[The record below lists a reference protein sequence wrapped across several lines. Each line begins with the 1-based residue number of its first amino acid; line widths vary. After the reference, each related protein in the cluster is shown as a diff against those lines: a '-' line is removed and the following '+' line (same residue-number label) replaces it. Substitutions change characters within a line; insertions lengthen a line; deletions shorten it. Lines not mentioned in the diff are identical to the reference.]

1 MEAVVLPLVLKID
14 KFGRI
19 TLPKDV
25 RQKLN
30 SSQVSVEWKK
40 EELCLRRVPTWD
52 ELIGI
57 YPDLD
62 MAAFMRDRHEERI

>member
-52 ELIGI
+52 
-57 YPDLD
+57 
-62 MAAFMRDRHEERI
+62 